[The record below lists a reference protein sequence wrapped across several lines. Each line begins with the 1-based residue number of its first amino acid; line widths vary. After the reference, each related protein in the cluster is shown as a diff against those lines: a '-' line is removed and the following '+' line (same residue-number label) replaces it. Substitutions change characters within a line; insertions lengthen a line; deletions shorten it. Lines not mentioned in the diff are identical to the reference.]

1 MMVAMPLNEDGSF
14 EGSPEPELLYDELR
28 QKLAEAIDKLNERER
43 LVVTL
48 YYYENLKLKEIAE
61 ILGVTESRVSQIHSA
76 SVIKMKHALN
86 QYHKEV

>member
-1 MMVAMPLNEDGSF
+1 VASPLIHNSQEKT
-14 EGSPEPELLYDELR
+14 SPEPEALYNEL
-28 QKLAEAIDKLNERER
+28 KLKLVEAIDLLNEKER

-76 SVIKMKHALN
+76 AIIKMKNRLSS
-86 QYHKEV
+86 Y